1 VTVLDSAHELGW
13 NWPRGDCLADT
24 LKCSWKAGYPTRQ
37 WVRLGMAWEN
47 DVGRAVTEAG
57 YAVVGKDDAVL
68 GGHGRERAG
77 DGVGGMT
84 VRIAKVGGGG
94 GVYAVTGSDGFYNA
108 ILEPGR
114 YYVYPSS
121 RPRKKDRFDPVSRK
135 VEVEKG
141 KEARADFTLKTA
153 MKVT

>member
-1 VTVLDSAHELGW
+1 VGCWGGSTGVLSVSWLADFTVDPLIVRPKERVHGLVTVLDAAHELGW

-37 WVRLGMAWEN
+37 GVRLGMAWKN
-47 DVGRAVTEAG
+47 DVGRAVTEAV

-68 GGHGRERAG
+68 EGYVRDQAG
-77 DGVGGMT
+77 DGVGGIT
-84 VRIAKVGGGG
+84 VRIAKVGGSG

-114 YYVYPSS
+114 YYVYPS
-121 RPRKKDRFDPVSRK
+121 
-135 VEVEKG
+135 
-141 KEARADFTLKTA
+141 
-153 MKVT
+153 